1 MLLSLS
7 IKNYALIES
16 LETDFSNQFSVI
28 TGETGAGKSILLGA
42 LGLVLGNRADLTS
55 LKDKEQKCI
64 IEAQFSISNY
74 NLQSFFDENDMDY
87 EDKTI
92 IRREILPTGKSRA
105 FVNDSPVN
113 LQELQELGAML
124 LDIHSQHQ
132 TRELTEENYQIDILD
147 AVANNGSIVI
157 SYKNALSDFKATQ
170 KELKQL
176 VAEKEALVKEYEYN
190 SYLLNE
196 LLAANLANG
205 EQEDLE
211 QELEQLSNVEFIK
224 ENLERISAIAN
235 EEQVGA
241 LMNLKEIKIS
251 LQKIATFS
259 NLYSQLQERLTSSL
273 LEIEDIISECEQ
285 SNEKILAD
293 PERLELVT
301 TKLQSIY
308 NLQKKHQVQT
318 IAELITIQNV
328 IKDESNIGY
337 LAISENANDIRAAT
351 DERKAFVLRTAIAV
365 GFVILIFSFVL
376 SRYFIKPIQNLVSY
390 TKVIKEKS
398 QTKTNIDSLKSR
410 NDELGLLSNSLDDMT
425 IELQKRVAHAE
436 NFSTDLVHEIRNPLA
451 SLKSASEILQD
462 TNSSE
467 QRLKLLNNVVDKFVL
482 VESKFTHA
490 GDPKPLYFKEN
501 IENFKSYEDKIV
513 HIVIDKFPDSIAYKP
528 TESDVNKIYQIHWF
542 RENYQRNEIELM
554 GYFKDILKYEKKYRK
569 FTILNILFNILYAVL
584 GQQFLLEIVEQKS
597 GWLSLSKFIVQA
609 ITDLK

>member
-64 IEAQFSISNY
+64 IEAQFAISNY

-92 IRREILPTGKSRA
+92 IRREILPSGKSRA

-147 AVANNGSIVI
+147 AVANNGNNVI
-157 SYKNALSDFKATQ
+157 AYKNALSDFKSTQ

-176 VAEKEALVKEYEYN
+176 ITEKEALVKEYEYN

-196 LLAANLANG
+196 LLAANLVDG
-205 EQEDLE
+205 EQEELE

-224 ENLERISAIAN
+224 ENFERILAIAN

-241 LMNLKEIKIS
+241 IMNLKEIKVS
-251 LQKIATFS
+251 LQKIAAFS
-259 NLYSQLQERLTSSL
+259 TQYAQLQERLTSSL
-273 LEIEDIISECEQ
+273 LEIEDIVSECEQ
-285 SNEKILAD
+285 NNEKILAD
-293 PERLELVT
+293 PERLELVN

-318 IAELITIQNV
+318 VAELLVIQNELDAKVIRVDDLDGAIQKLQTELNSQQAKVDELANTVFENRKKTAPILIEKIKAILSQLGMVEANFQIEINHTDSYYPKGKDEVILLFSANKGTSFGLLKKVASGGEMSRIMLAIKAILANYSKLPTIIFDEIDTGVSGEIAIKMGEIMKEMSATMQVFAITHLPQIAAKGNSHYKVSKRNLGETTISELNLLSQEERIQQIAEMLSGKDITDSALQH
-328 IKDESNIGY
+328 
-337 LAISENANDIRAAT
+337 A
-351 DERKAFVLRTAIAV
+351 KA
-365 GFVILIFSFVL
+365 
-376 SRYFIKPIQNLVSY
+376 
-390 TKVIKEKS
+390 
-398 QTKTNIDSLKSR
+398 
-410 NDELGLLSNSLDDMT
+410 
-425 IELQKRVAHAE
+425 
-436 NFSTDLVHEIRNPLA
+436 
-451 SLKSASEILQD
+451 
-462 TNSSE
+462 
-467 QRLKLLNNVVDKFVL
+467 LLN
-482 VESKFTHA
+482 
-490 GDPKPLYFKEN
+490 
-501 IENFKSYEDKIV
+501 
-513 HIVIDKFPDSIAYKP
+513 
-528 TESDVNKIYQIHWF
+528 
-542 RENYQRNEIELM
+542 
-554 GYFKDILKYEKKYRK
+554 
-569 FTILNILFNILYAVL
+569 
-584 GQQFLLEIVEQKS
+584 
-597 GWLSLSKFIVQA
+597 
-609 ITDLK
+609 